1 MLGAAIDENA
11 HRELVDKLAFELY
24 FAVIMAELSTL
35 ARPYA
40 KAAFEYALEKSVLA
54 EWSTQLTTLAAVVEH
69 EGMAQVLVN
78 PELTNEQQA
87 SMLSDVCGESIGVE
101 LKNFISIL
109 ATNKRLILLP
119 EIQKQFELYKANQE
133 KSVDV
138 EVISAFE
145 LPEATV
151 TQLASALGQKLAR
164 QVKVS
169 SSTDSELLGGVLIR
183 AGDTVIDGS
192 VRGRLNKLAEAL
204 NS

>member
-1 MLGAAIDENA
+1 
-11 HRELVDKLAFELY
+11 
-24 FAVIMAELSTL
+24 MAELSTL

-54 EWSTQLTTLAAVVEH
+54 EWAAQLTTLSAVVEH
-69 EGMAQVLVN
+69 ESMAQVLVN

-87 SMLSDVCGESIGVE
+87 STLSDVCGENIGAE

-109 ATNKRLILLP
+109 AANKRLTLVP
-119 EIQKQFELYKANQE
+119 EIHKQFELYKANQE

-169 SSTDSELLGGVLIR
+169 SSTDSDLLGGVLIR

-192 VRGRLNKLAEAL
+192 VRGRLNKLAEAM